1 MEPLKM
7 YLDRRIRP
15 LSEEVRHYLAGQ
27 FAAVYSDLVDKAFP
41 DLDRERK
48 NIRIQTL
55 IEGIIHSLI
64 RLSSQETPPTEALLR
79 KASEQIK
86 ELYPPDRHAM
96 IDTLTEFITP
106 NLVERPAGQREKG
119 AA

>member
-1 MEPLKM
+1 M
-7 YLDRRIRP
+7 YIDKRIRP
-15 LSEEVRHYLAGQ
+15 LPEEIRHYLAGQ
-27 FAAVYSDLVDKAFP
+27 FAAVYSDLADEAFP

-64 RLSSQETPPTEALLR
+64 RLSSQENPTEDLLR
-79 KASEQIK
+79 EAGEQLK
-86 ELYPPDRHAM
+86 ELYPPDRHAL
-96 IDTLTEFITP
+96 IDTLSEFILP
-106 NLVERPAGQREKG
+106 NLLDRPVGQEEKG

>member
-1 MEPLKM
+1 M
-7 YLDRRIRP
+7 YLDKRIRP
-15 LSEEVRHYLAGQ
+15 LPEEVRHYLAGQ
-27 FAAVYSDLVDKAFP
+27 FAAVYSDLVDEAFP

-64 RLSSQETPPTEALLR
+64 RLSSRDNAPTEDLLR
-79 KASEQIK
+79 QASEQLK
-86 ELYPPDRHAM
+86 ELYPEDRHTL
-96 IDTLTEFITP
+96 IDTLTEFIMP
-106 NLVERPAGQREKG
+106 NLVERPAERTERG

>member
-1 MEPLKM
+1 MH
-7 YLDRRIRP
+7 LDKRIRP
-15 LSEEVRHYLAGQ
+15 LPEEVRQYLAGQ
-27 FAAVYSDLVDKAFP
+27 FAAVYSDLVDEAFP

-64 RLSSQETPPTEALLR
+64 RLSSQEAAPSEDLLR
-79 KASEQIK
+79 KAGEQLK
-86 ELYPPDRHAM
+86 ELYPEDRHPL
-96 IDTLTEFITP
+96 IDMLTGFIMP
-106 NLVERPAGQREKG
+106 NLIDRPAERVERG

>member
-1 MEPLKM
+1 M
-7 YLDRRIRP
+7 YLDRRVRP
-15 LSEEVRHYLAGQ
+15 LPEEIRHYLAGQ

-64 RLSSQETPPTEALLR
+64 RLSSRESAPTEELLG
-79 KASEQIK
+79 KASEQLK
-86 ELYPPDRHAM
+86 ELYPEDRHAL
-96 IDTLTEFITP
+96 IDTLTEFIRP
-106 NLVERPAGQREKG
+106 NLVEQPAEQQERG

>member
-1 MEPLKM
+1 M
-7 YLDRRIRP
+7 YLDKRIRP
-15 LSEEVRHYLAGQ
+15 LPEEVRHYLAGQ

-55 IEGIIHSLI
+55 IEGIIHALI
-64 RLSSQETPPTEALLR
+64 RLSSRETGPAEELLR
-79 KASEQIK
+79 KASEQLK
-86 ELYPPDRHAM
+86 ELYPEDRHAL
-96 IDTLTEFITP
+96 IDILAEFIMP
-106 NLVERPAGQREKG
+106 SLVEQPVEERERG